1 MQALIALDQLVN
13 TLLGG
18 MADETL
24 SARAHRMRSK
34 GQRYWGWTASAIDAL
49 FFGRQSIA
57 KSRGFQSWSA
67 GSCQAVT
74 TSMGGGEVR
83 QETASADAVNRGGIA
98 PGDAYA
104 ALQTKLEELDAYTHN
119 VLHQF
124 PRVERHLLCSD
135 MRGAMNRM
143 QRLLA
148 TAWKRRQ
155 KAAALFDMDVEIE
168 VFRGQVRKA
177 CRLQYITPQRLDV
190 WMRHTNEIGRM
201 LGAWIKH
208 ETEK

>member
-1 MQALIALDQLVN
+1 MPKKNAM
-13 TLLGG
+13 G
-18 MADETL
+18 DEIC
-24 SARAHRMRSK
+24 R
-34 GQRYWGWTASAIDAL
+34 
-49 FFGRQSIA
+49 
-57 KSRGFQSWSA
+57 
-67 GSCQAVT
+67 
-74 TSMGGGEVR
+74 
-83 QETASADAVNRGGIA
+83 RGGIA

-104 ALQTKLEELDAYTHN
+104 ALQTKLEEMDAYTHN

-124 PRVERHLLCSD
+124 PRLERHLLCSD

-177 CRLQYITPQRLDV
+177 NRLGYITPERLDV
-190 WMRHTNEIGRM
+190 WMRHINEIGRM
-201 LGAWIKH
+201 LGAWVKH